1 MSNTHLSEDAQN
13 DLLENKRY
21 IEEELLNP
29 STALNTVSKI
39 TKSLQ
44 ILQSH
49 PYIGAPL
56 SSIVDIKDPSN
67 IVVGKEKSR

>member
-1 MSNTHLSEDAQN
+1 MSNIHLSEDAQN
-13 DLLENKRY
+13 DLLAIKRY

-29 STALNTVSKI
+29 SAALNTVSKI

>member
-1 MSNTHLSEDAQN
+1 MSNIHLSEDAQN
-13 DLLENKRY
+13 DLLEIKRY

-56 SSIVDIKDPSN
+56 SSIVDTLKVITVLLFVE
-67 IVVGKEKSR
+67 IT